1 MKVEDEIKR
10 RCGIGNPFTVP
21 EGYFENFKER
31 IMEQLPEKEDK
42 TFKKPH
48 VTIWN
53 RIRPWLYM
61 TAVFAG
67 ILLGVRVMVNLT
79 SSHKSSVAVNSTEK
93 EMITDQDVDNL
104 MDHSMMDDYSL
115 YECLTEAE

>member
-10 RCGIGNPFTVP
+10 RCGNGNPFTVP

>member
-10 RCGIGNPFTVP
+10 RCGTGNPFTVP

-67 ILLGVRVMVNLT
+67 ILLGVRVTVNLT